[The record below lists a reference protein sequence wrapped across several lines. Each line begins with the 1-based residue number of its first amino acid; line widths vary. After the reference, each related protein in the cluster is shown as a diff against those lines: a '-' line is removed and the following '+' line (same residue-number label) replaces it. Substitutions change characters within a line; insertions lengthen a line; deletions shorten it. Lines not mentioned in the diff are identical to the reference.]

1 MPAVVKNRRLSVWAC
16 AAGAVAVAVGAAL
29 LAGSGDAF
37 PAAVGDAAARGRS
50 LFSTNCAICHGER
63 GDGRGMAAHMLAEPP
78 RDFLPGI
85 YKFRSTPT
93 GALPTDEDLLR
104 TVTDGVRWTGMVGRP
119 DLPEADRRSLVAF
132 LKTLSPRFAAG
143 PPAAPIAIFPAPPT
157 TPALLREG
165 RAIYKDAGCGECH
178 GPAGLGDGPAARG
191 QRDAWGHPTHP
202 SDITWRPLKRG
213 ADPAGIYRTIA
224 AGLDGS
230 PMPAHED
237 VLEPDQVWALVAY
250 LESLVPPEQRAPS
263 DAVLGEERAGRMI
276 LRMHGGGLATR
287 TGAQNQ

>member
-16 AAGAVAVAVGAAL
+16 AAGAVALAVGAAL